1 MVFDAAYL
9 LPYSIRVSL
18 RDETVNC
25 IPKEFSMPYSFNKIM
40 SCSYTDAIMRV
51 TEALKNEGFGVLTEI
66 DVQKT
71 LKKKL
76 DPV

>member
-1 MVFDAAYL
+1 
-9 LPYSIRVSL
+9 
-18 RDETVNC
+18 
-25 IPKEFSMPYSFNKIM
+25 MPYSFNKIM